1 MAAMVPSPQ
10 HRRIQQL
17 ANMLR
22 NKSVIKTR
30 EYYCFYYVFI
40 IYFMAQCIVDAP
52 CLSVC
57 RLCSA
62 ESIILS
68 AGVAETIILSAGGSS
83 ESMMLSACTE
93 SMIVSAPPAVSMILS
108 APFDHVIMLLSC

>member
-10 HRRIQQL
+10 HRHKQQL

-22 NKSVIKTR
+22 NKTVIKTR

-40 IYFMAQCIVDAP
+40 SYFKAQHIIDAP

-57 RLCSA
+57 GLRGA

-68 AGVAETIILSAGGSS
+68 AGGAESIIL
-83 ESMMLSACTE
+83 
-93 SMIVSAPPAVSMILS
+93 
-108 APFDHVIMLLSC
+108 